1 MNKFSSYASYGRM
14 FAGILIIVALV
25 YLGVP
30 NA

>member
-1 MNKFSSYASYGRM
+1 MNKFSHYAIYGRM
-14 FAGILIIVALV
+14 FGGVLIIVALL